1 MRRSGILM
9 HISSLPSRYGIGKLG
24 ASAYQFADFLK
35 KSGVSVWQILPL
47 SPTSYGDSPYQ
58 SFSAYAGNPYFID
71 FEQLEEQGLL
81 EHTDYADAN
90 WGSPNKVDYER
101 LYQMCF
107 PILKKAF
114 QAFDRTNPDY
124 VAFCEKHRAWLP
136 DYALFMALKFAHN
149 GKAWTEW
156 EPELAMRNAE
166 SLQKARSKYVED
178 VQFFQVIQYWFYS
191 QWDKL
196 KTYCNNNGISLIGD
210 MPIYVSYDSVEVWAQ
225 PELFELDRQHRPI
238 AVAGCPPDVFSP
250 TGQLW
255 GNPLYDWDYH
265 KKTGYAWWIQ
275 RLAFAT
281 SIYDTVRIDHFRGFE
296 SYYSIPYGNPTAEIG
311 EWRKGPNAASRF
323 SRFTPTPSDEAADKH
338 KSVLEHLKKLDGA
351 EDFLDILRQ
360 MKEAVSQLPE
370 NPEALADTP
379 VQEQAP
385 ASEAKEAA
393 PAEPS
398 VPPVRLFSFS
408 RLDSVIHASHF
419 LAEMY
424 DGPNTLYKDE
434 AENMYILTL
443 AQGEHPSSD
452 FNRIC
457 NMLSEY
463 GSPEQGGGISLAF
476 LEEHCDMI
484 LAKNAIQTLTSF
496 K

>member
-1 MRRSGILM
+1 MKIEKINDNQIRCTLTRDDLAQRQ
-9 HISSLPSRYGIGKLG
+9 LKL
-24 ASAYQFADFLK
+24 S
-35 KSGVSVWQILPL
+35 
-47 SPTSYGDSPYQ
+47 
-58 SFSAYAGNPYFID
+58 
-71 FEQLEEQGLL
+71 
-81 EHTDYADAN
+81 
-90 WGSPNKVDYER
+90 
-101 LYQMCF
+101 
-107 PILKKAF
+107 
-114 QAFDRTNPDY
+114 
-124 VAFCEKHRAWLP
+124 
-136 DYALFMALKFAHN
+136 
-149 GKAWTEW
+149 
-156 EPELAMRNAE
+156 ELAYGSEKAK
-166 SLQKARSKYVED
+166 SL
-178 VQFFQVIQYWFYS
+178 
-191 QWDKL
+191 
-196 KTYCNNNGISLIGD
+196 
-210 MPIYVSYDSVEVWAQ
+210 
-225 PELFELDRQHRPI
+225 
-238 AVAGCPPDVFSP
+238 
-250 TGQLW
+250 
-255 GNPLYDWDYH
+255 
-265 KKTGYAWWIQ
+265 
-275 RLAFAT
+275 
-281 SIYDTVRIDHFRGFE
+281 FREMMQQAASEFGFE
-296 SYYSIPYGNPTAEIG
+296 SDNLPLMIEAIPTAGDSIVLNITKVDDPDELDT
-311 EWRKGPNAASRF
+311 RF

-351 EDFLDILRQ
+351 EDFLDI
-360 MKEAVSQLPE
+360 
-370 NPEALADTP
+370 P

-398 VPPVRLFSFS
+398 IPPVRLFSFS

>member
-1 MRRSGILM
+1 MKIEKINDNQIRCTLTRDDLAQRQ
-9 HISSLPSRYGIGKLG
+9 LKL
-24 ASAYQFADFLK
+24 S
-35 KSGVSVWQILPL
+35 
-47 SPTSYGDSPYQ
+47 
-58 SFSAYAGNPYFID
+58 
-71 FEQLEEQGLL
+71 
-81 EHTDYADAN
+81 
-90 WGSPNKVDYER
+90 
-101 LYQMCF
+101 
-107 PILKKAF
+107 
-114 QAFDRTNPDY
+114 
-124 VAFCEKHRAWLP
+124 
-136 DYALFMALKFAHN
+136 
-149 GKAWTEW
+149 
-156 EPELAMRNAE
+156 ELAYGSEKAK
-166 SLQKARSKYVED
+166 SL
-178 VQFFQVIQYWFYS
+178 
-191 QWDKL
+191 
-196 KTYCNNNGISLIGD
+196 
-210 MPIYVSYDSVEVWAQ
+210 
-225 PELFELDRQHRPI
+225 
-238 AVAGCPPDVFSP
+238 
-250 TGQLW
+250 
-255 GNPLYDWDYH
+255 
-265 KKTGYAWWIQ
+265 
-275 RLAFAT
+275 
-281 SIYDTVRIDHFRGFE
+281 FREMMQQAASEFGFE
-296 SYYSIPYGNPTAEIG
+296 SDNLPLMIEAIPTAGDSIVLNIT
-311 EWRKGPNAASRF
+311 KV
-323 SRFTPTPSDEAADKH
+323 DEAADKH

-393 PAEPS
+393 LAEPS

>member
-1 MRRSGILM
+1 MKIEKINDNQIRCTLTRDDLAQRQ
-9 HISSLPSRYGIGKLG
+9 LKL
-24 ASAYQFADFLK
+24 S
-35 KSGVSVWQILPL
+35 
-47 SPTSYGDSPYQ
+47 
-58 SFSAYAGNPYFID
+58 
-71 FEQLEEQGLL
+71 
-81 EHTDYADAN
+81 
-90 WGSPNKVDYER
+90 
-101 LYQMCF
+101 
-107 PILKKAF
+107 
-114 QAFDRTNPDY
+114 
-124 VAFCEKHRAWLP
+124 
-136 DYALFMALKFAHN
+136 
-149 GKAWTEW
+149 
-156 EPELAMRNAE
+156 ELAYGSEKAK
-166 SLQKARSKYVED
+166 SL
-178 VQFFQVIQYWFYS
+178 
-191 QWDKL
+191 
-196 KTYCNNNGISLIGD
+196 
-210 MPIYVSYDSVEVWAQ
+210 
-225 PELFELDRQHRPI
+225 
-238 AVAGCPPDVFSP
+238 
-250 TGQLW
+250 
-255 GNPLYDWDYH
+255 
-265 KKTGYAWWIQ
+265 
-275 RLAFAT
+275 
-281 SIYDTVRIDHFRGFE
+281 FREMMQQAASEFGFE
-296 SYYSIPYGNPTAEIG
+296 SDNLPLMIEAIPTAGDSIVLNITKVDDPDELDT
-311 EWRKGPNAASRF
+311 RF
-323 SRFTPTPSDEAADKH
+323 SRFTPTPADEAADKH

-385 ASEAKEAA
+385 TSEVKEAA

>member
-1 MRRSGILM
+1 MKIEKINDNQIRCTLTRDDLAQRQ
-9 HISSLPSRYGIGKLG
+9 LKL
-24 ASAYQFADFLK
+24 S
-35 KSGVSVWQILPL
+35 
-47 SPTSYGDSPYQ
+47 
-58 SFSAYAGNPYFID
+58 
-71 FEQLEEQGLL
+71 
-81 EHTDYADAN
+81 
-90 WGSPNKVDYER
+90 
-101 LYQMCF
+101 
-107 PILKKAF
+107 
-114 QAFDRTNPDY
+114 
-124 VAFCEKHRAWLP
+124 
-136 DYALFMALKFAHN
+136 
-149 GKAWTEW
+149 
-156 EPELAMRNAE
+156 ELAYGSEKAK
-166 SLQKARSKYVED
+166 SL
-178 VQFFQVIQYWFYS
+178 
-191 QWDKL
+191 
-196 KTYCNNNGISLIGD
+196 
-210 MPIYVSYDSVEVWAQ
+210 
-225 PELFELDRQHRPI
+225 
-238 AVAGCPPDVFSP
+238 
-250 TGQLW
+250 
-255 GNPLYDWDYH
+255 
-265 KKTGYAWWIQ
+265 
-275 RLAFAT
+275 
-281 SIYDTVRIDHFRGFE
+281 FREMMQQAASEFGFE
-296 SYYSIPYGNPTAEIG
+296 SDNLPLMIEAIPTAGDSIVLNIT
-311 EWRKGPNAASRF
+311 K
-323 SRFTPTPSDEAADKH
+323 ADKH

-370 NPEALADTP
+370 NPEALTDTP